1 MTTSRAEGARGGLL
15 HGKGDAAGGTSSRF
29 SEQAIQAQ
37 GSYNSVSAVSG
48 TRRLNDARWLD
59 PADYG

>member
-1 MTTSRAEGARGGLL
+1 MTTSRAEGGRGGLQ

-29 SEQAIQAQ
+29 SAQGIQAQ
-37 GSYNSVSAVSG
+37 GSYGSVSVVSG
-48 TRRLNDARWLD
+48 TRRLNDDQWFD